1 MKDDSMDK
9 PAHPPAHGDFT
20 AVKDA
25 IHRLT
30 EQIGQTI
37 VGQETMVELLMV
49 ALLARGHVLI
59 EGYPGLA
66 KTLTAK
72 LLSRSIDAG
81 FSRIQFTPDLMPS
94 DLLGTHVYNL
104 QTSSFAFRKG
114 PLFSNL
120 ILIDEINRAPAK
132 TQSALFEVMEE
143 RQVTLEGERFVME
156 EPFLIIATQNP
167 IDLEGTYPLPE
178 AQMDRFLFKIN
189 ISYPSQED
197 EVQILNRHLN
207 IRNMHE
213 LSEIRPGLTAKDLR
227 AYQDLVPR
235 VHVEHQI
242 LKFIADLVHR
252 TRIHR
257 DILIGGSPRASL
269 ALLYGARALAMI
281 RGRDFVIPEDV
292 RDLSI
297 PALNHRLVL
306 TAEKEMEGGK
316 VDEVIRHLLAQTEVP
331 R

>member
-1 MKDDSMDK
+1 MEIQERA
-9 PAHPPAHGDFT
+9 PVHGDYS
-20 AVKDA
+20 AVRETVSSLRD
-25 IHRLT
+25 
-30 EQIGQTI
+30 QIAQVI
-37 VGQETMVELLMV
+37 VGQDQMVELLMT

-72 LLSRSIDAG
+72 LLAKSIDTG

-94 DLLGTHVYNL
+94 DLLGTHVFNV
-104 QTSSFAFRKG
+104 QASTFTFRKG

-120 ILIDEINRAPAK
+120 VLIDEINRAPAK

-143 RQVTLEGERFVME
+143 RQVTQEGVRFPME

-167 IDLEGTYPLPE
+167 VDLEGTYPLPE

-189 ISYPSQED
+189 ITYPTLDQET
-197 EVQILNRHLN
+197 QILQRHMK

-213 LSEIRPGLTAKDLR
+213 FTDVKPALSAAQLR
-227 AYQDLVPR
+227 TFQDLLPSI
-235 VHVEHQI
+235 HIEDQLLH
-242 LKFIADLVHR
+242 FIADVVHR
-252 TRIHR
+252 TRVHR

-269 ALLYGARALAMI
+269 ALLYGSRALAMI
-281 RGRDFVIPEDV
+281 RGRDFVLPEDIK
-292 RDLSI
+292 DIAI
-297 PALNHRLVL
+297 PALNHRIVL

-316 VDEVIRHLLAQTEVP
+316 VDEVIRQLLAQTEVP

>member
-1 MKDDSMDK
+1 MEEHTER
-9 PAHPPAHGDFT
+9 PVRQDFSAIRN
-20 AVKDA
+20 AVG
-25 IHRLT
+25 HLR
-30 EQIGQTI
+30 EEIGRMI
-37 VGQETMVELLMV
+37 VGQEHMVEMLMV

-72 LLSRSIDAG
+72 LLANGIRTG

-94 DLLGTHVYNL
+94 DLLGTHIYNQ
-104 QTSSFAFRKG
+104 QTSSFTFRKG
-114 PLFSNL
+114 PLFSNM

-143 RQVTLEGERFVME
+143 RQITVEGERFVME
-156 EPFLIIATQNP
+156 DPFMIIATQNP

-178 AQMDRFLFKIN
+178 AQMDRFLIKIN
-189 ISYPSQED
+189 IGYPTQAE
-197 EVQILNRHLN
+197 EVQILQRHLD

-213 LSEIRPGLTAKDLR
+213 LPMAEPVIDAAQLR
-227 AYQDLVPR
+227 VFQDLLPN
-235 VHVEHQI
+235 VHIETQI
-242 LKFIADLVHR
+242 LGFIAAVVSR
-252 TRIHR
+252 TREDG

-292 RDLSI
+292 KDIAI
-297 PALNHRLVL
+297 PALNHRIIL

-316 VDEVIRHLLAQTEVP
+316 VSDVILQLLAKTEVP

>member
-1 MKDDSMDK
+1 MEIQS
-9 PAHPPAHGDFT
+9 HPPAHGDYSVVRA
-20 AVKDA
+20 AVNNL
-25 IHRLT
+25 R
-30 EQIGQTI
+30 EQIGQII
-37 VGQETMVELLMV
+37 VGQEQMVELLMT

-72 LLSRSIDAG
+72 LLAKSIDAG

-94 DLLGTHVYNL
+94 DLLGTHVYNV
-104 QTSSFAFRKG
+104 QTSSFTFRKG

-143 RQVTLEGERFVME
+143 RQVTLEGVRFAME

-178 AQMDRFLFKIN
+178 AQMDRFLFKIK
-189 ISYPSQED
+189 ISYPTLD
-197 EVQILNRHLN
+197 EEVLILRRHLD

-213 LSEIRPGLTAKDLR
+213 LIDVKPTLA
-227 AYQDLVPR
+227 AYELKKFQDLLPS
-235 VHVEHQI
+235 VHIEDQ
-242 LKFIADLVHR
+242 LLLFIADLVHR

-269 ALLYGARALAMI
+269 ALLYGSRALAMI

-292 RDLSI
+292 KDIAI

-316 VDEVIRHLLAQTEVP
+316 VDDVIRQLLAQTEVP

>member
-1 MKDDSMDK
+1 METHSQ
-9 PAHPPAHGDFT
+9 PPVHVDFAAMRET
-20 AVKDA
+20 VNQLRE
-25 IHRLT
+25 H
-30 EQIGQTI
+30 IGKII
-37 VGQETMVELLMV
+37 VGQEQMVELLMT

-72 LLSRSIDAG
+72 LLARSIDAG
-81 FSRIQFTPDLMPS
+81 FSRIQFTPDLMPG

-104 QTSSFAFRKG
+104 QTSEFTFRKG

-143 RQVTLEGERFVME
+143 RQVTQEGIRFPME

-178 AQMDRFLFKIN
+178 AQMDRFLFKIT
-189 ISYPSQED
+189 ISYPTLD
-197 EVQILNRHLN
+197 EETVILQRHLH

-213 LSEIRPGLTAKDLR
+213 FTNITPVLSAQQLR
-227 AYQDLVPR
+227 TYQDMLPS
-235 VHVEHQI
+235 VHVEEQI
-242 LKFIADLVHR
+242 LRFIADLVHR

-269 ALLYGARALAMI
+269 ALLYGSRALAMI

-292 RDLSI
+292 KDIAI

-316 VDEVIRHLLAQTEVP
+316 IQDVIKQLLAQTEVP

>member
-1 MKDDSMDK
+1 MNEETMEM
-9 PAHPPAHGDFT
+9 AQNPPAHGDFAEIRESVEALRT
-20 AVKDA
+20 
-25 IHRLT
+25 H
-30 EQIGQTI
+30 IGRII
-37 VGQETMVELLMV
+37 VGQDQMVELLMV

-72 LLSRSIDAG
+72 LLAKSIAAN

-94 DLLGTHVYNL
+94 DLLGTHVFNM
-104 QTSSFAFRKG
+104 QNSTFSFRKG

-143 RQVTLEGERFVME
+143 RHVTQEGVQFNME
-156 EPFLIIATQNP
+156 EPFLIVATQNP
-167 IDLEGTYPLPE
+167 VDLEGTYPLPE

-189 ISYPSQED
+189 ITYPTLDQET
-197 EVQILNRHLN
+197 QILQRHLSV
-207 IRNMHE
+207 RNMHE
-213 LSEIRPGLTAKDLR
+213 FTDIQTVITGAALKR
-227 AYQDLVPR
+227 YQERLPA
-235 VHVEHQI
+235 VHVEEQI
-242 LKFIADLVHR
+242 LRFIADLVHR
-252 TRIHR
+252 TRVHR

-269 ALLYGARALAMI
+269 ALLYGSRALAMI

-292 RDLSI
+292 KDIAI
-297 PALNHRLVL
+297 PALTHRLVL
-306 TAEKEMEGGK
+306 TVEKEMEGGK
-316 VDEVIRHLLAQTEVP
+316 VNDVIGQLLSQTEVP

>member
-1 MKDDSMDK
+1 MEEHTER
-9 PAHPPAHGDFT
+9 PVRQDFSAIRN
-20 AVKDA
+20 AVG
-25 IHRLT
+25 HLR
-30 EQIGQTI
+30 EEIGRMI
-37 VGQETMVELLMV
+37 VGQEHMVEMLMV

-72 LLSRSIDAG
+72 LLANGIRTG

-94 DLLGTHVYNL
+94 DLLGTHIYNQ
-104 QTSSFAFRKG
+104 QTSSFTFRKG
-114 PLFSNL
+114 PLFSNM

-143 RQVTLEGERFVME
+143 RQITVEGERFVME
-156 EPFLIIATQNP
+156 DPFMIIATQNP

-178 AQMDRFLFKIN
+178 AQMDRFLIKIN
-189 ISYPSQED
+189 IGYPTQAE
-197 EVQILNRHLN
+197 EVQILQRHLD

-213 LSEIRPGLTAKDLR
+213 LPMAEPVIDAAQLR
-227 AYQDLVPR
+227 VFQDLLPT
-235 VHVEHQI
+235 VHIETQI
-242 LKFIADLVHR
+242 LGFIAAVVSR
-252 TRIHR
+252 TREDG

-292 RDLSI
+292 KDIAI
-297 PALNHRLVL
+297 PALNHRIIL

-316 VDEVIRHLLAQTEVP
+316 VSDVILQLLAKTEVP

>member
-1 MKDDSMDK
+1 ME
-9 PAHPPAHGDFT
+9 PQQQPPAHVDFS
-20 AVKDA
+20 AV
-25 IHRLT
+25 RESVSLLR
-30 EQIGQTI
+30 EQIGQVI
-37 VGQETMVELLMV
+37 VGQEQMVELLMT

-72 LLSRSIDAG
+72 LLAKSIDAG

-94 DLLGTHVYNL
+94 DLLGTHVYNM
-104 QTSSFAFRKG
+104 QTSAFTFRKG

-143 RQVTLEGERFVME
+143 RQVTLEGVRFEMQ

-189 ISYPSQED
+189 ITYPSLE
-197 EVQILNRHLN
+197 EEAQILRRHLH

-213 LSEIRPGLTAKDLR
+213 LATLKPSLTAQNLR
-227 AYQDLVPR
+227 TFQDLLPA
-235 VHVEHQI
+235 VHIEDQ
-242 LKFIADLVHR
+242 LLRFIADLVHR
-252 TRIHR
+252 TRIHK

-269 ALLYGARALAMI
+269 ALLYGSRALAMI

-292 RDLSI
+292 KDIAI

-306 TAEKEMEGGK
+306 TAEKEMEGGRIE
-316 VDEVIRHLLAQTEVP
+316 DVIRQLLSQTEVP

>member
-1 MKDDSMDK
+1 MQSHT
-9 PAHPPAHGDFT
+9 PAHVDFS
-20 AVKDA
+20 AVREA
-25 IHRLT
+25 VNVLREH
-30 EQIGQTI
+30 IGQII
-37 VGQETMVELLMV
+37 VGQEQMVELLMT

-72 LLSRSIDAG
+72 LLAKSIEAG

-104 QTSSFAFRKG
+104 QTSSFTFRKG

-143 RQVTLEGERFVME
+143 RQVTLEGVRFAME

-178 AQMDRFLFKIN
+178 AQMDRFLFKIMLT
-189 ISYPSQED
+189 YPTLD
-197 EVQILNRHLN
+197 EEAQILRRHLH

-213 LSEIRPGLTAKDLR
+213 LTEMKSVLTAQNLI
-227 AYQDLVPR
+227 AFQNLLPS
-235 VHVEHQI
+235 VHVEDQI
-242 LKFIADLVHR
+242 LRFIADLVHR

-269 ALLYGARALAMI
+269 ALLYGSRALAMI

-292 RDLSI
+292 KDIAI

-316 VDEVIRHLLAQTEVP
+316 IQDVIKQLLAQTEVP